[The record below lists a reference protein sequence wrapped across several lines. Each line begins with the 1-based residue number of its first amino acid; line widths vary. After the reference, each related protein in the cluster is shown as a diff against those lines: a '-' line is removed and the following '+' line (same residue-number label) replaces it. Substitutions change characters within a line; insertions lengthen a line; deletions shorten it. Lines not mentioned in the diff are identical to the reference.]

1 MRDALV
7 FGGSGQIGSALIARL
22 RSSGWRVTAVSRQTH
37 LGEERVDAN
46 PTHWLIGELDAPPP
60 LPSRVDAIFSCGP
73 LDGFARWYPTA
84 PIEAA
89 RVVAFGS
96 TSVETKQRSHDVFER
111 ELAARLANA
120 ERALFDHALNCGA
133 ALTVL
138 RPTLV
143 YGVGQDANLTRIAEM
158 ARRWGRFPLP
168 RSALGLR
175 QPVHVADLAHAALAC
190 LDQPASH
197 GHAYA
202 VPGGERL
209 TYRDMVARVLA
220 CLEPPARLVLLPA
233 PVFNLALG
241 LARISGRAGGL
252 GDAAIARMQ
261 QDLVFDASPAQRDFG
276 YQPRR
281 FEPVDAMF
289 RRP

>member
-7 FGGSGQIGSALIARL
+7 FGGSGQIGSALLARL
-22 RSSGWRVTAVSRQTH
+22 RASGWRATAVSRQQQ
-37 LGEERVDAN
+37 GRQQGAGDN
-46 PTHWLIGELDAPPP
+46 GIRWLIGELDAPPA

-96 TSVETKQRSHDVFER
+96 TSVETKESSDDAFER
-111 ELAARLANA
+111 DLAARLATA
-120 ERALFDHALNCGA
+120 EHALFEHAGDCGA

-143 YGVGQDANLTRIAEM
+143 YGVGRDANLTRIAEL

-168 RSALGLR
+168 HGATGLR
-175 QPVHVADLAHAALAC
+175 EPVHVHDLADAALSC
-190 LDQPASH
+190 VDQSASH
-197 GHAYA
+197 GRAYA

-209 TYRDMVARVLA
+209 SYRDMVARVVA
-220 CLEPPARLVLLPA
+220 CLEPPAKLLLMPG
-233 PVFNLALG
+233 PMFNLALA

-252 GDAAIARMQ
+252 GDAAVARMR
-261 QDLVFDASPAQRDFG
+261 QDLVFDVAPAHRDFG

-281 FEPVDAMF
+281 FQPVDAMF